1 MDTARNR
8 SGCEQASAAGARS
21 SSSSGG
27 TPRPPLVAAGH
38 CDGEGSPW
46 LRVAAHYAKLR
57 HALEADPRKPSDVLR
72 DWARQLPETGSFEA
86 LGSKEKACALLLFEA
101 RGQWCSEPRF
111 AAWATRY
118 PGLASQ
124 YPEASWWVAG
134 FLVAIHERLSLR
146 SAWLTLARIGSGGG
160 GVRGTVLARL
170 FEARFRERLEDAL
183 LQKQSHHAAAA
194 PAVEFASD
202 RDWRN
207 TWLGTATV
215 IVPSSSA
222 RARPRAARRRQD
234 QPPGTQRVPAG
245 RVAAVAG
252 SPREA
257 STWRAVAGFCLLTA
271 ILILR
276 AMLRN

>member
-1 MDTARNR
+1 MDTARNK
-8 SGCEQASAAGARS
+8 SGREQASAACARS
-21 SSSSGG
+21 SSWSGG

-57 HALEADPRKPSDVLR
+57 HALEADPRNSSDVLR

-118 PGLASQ
+118 PGLGSQ

-146 SAWLTLARIGSGGG
+146 SAWLTLARIGSGGR

-183 LQKQSHHAAAA
+183 LQTQSHHAAAA

-234 QPPGTQRVPAG
+234 QPPGTQRVQAG

-257 STWRAVAGFCLLTA
+257 STWWAVAGFCLLMA
-271 ILILR
+271 MLILR
-276 AMLRN
+276 AMLRS